1 MFDNCRKY
9 NQPEI
14 TYYKCAKELEE
25 YIKPHL
31 KMLQD
36 VENNFCIGGGNG
48 NGNGNVNANEKDGIN
63 HDK

>member
-9 NQPEI
+9 NQPET
-14 TYYKCAKELEE
+14 TYFKCAKELEE

-36 VENNFCIGGGNG
+36 V
-48 NGNGNVNANEKDGIN
+48 
-63 HDK
+63 